1 MASDKMMNFAGI
13 AQALKHQIRSGSA
26 WGDLT
31 PAAKE
36 SLDQIATS
44 IARTVSGDGA
54 HWDGIIGFA
63 QAARPTTEFGQQAST
78 LVGQHASTLLS
89 QQTATV
95 EIERG
100 IRQMVREIPTRND
113 VNA

>member
-1 MASDKMMNFAGI
+1 MAQDKVNFADAASI
-13 AQALKHQIRSGSA
+13 AQALKFQIRSGEH
-26 WGDLT
+26 WDDLN

-63 QAARPTTEFGQQAST
+63 QAAKPSADEPTIAKDPMR
-78 LVGQHASTLLS
+78 S
-89 QQTATV
+89 QV
-95 EIERG
+95 EGMRAIERSF
-100 IRQMVREIPTRND
+100 RDIPTRND
-113 VNA
+113 HG